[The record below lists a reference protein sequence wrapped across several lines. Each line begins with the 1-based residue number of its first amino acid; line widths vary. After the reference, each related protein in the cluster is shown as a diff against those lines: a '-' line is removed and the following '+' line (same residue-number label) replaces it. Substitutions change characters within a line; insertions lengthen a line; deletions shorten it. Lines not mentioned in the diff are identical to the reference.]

1 MSKQKESIRKQID
14 EAKVTLEQAL
24 KNNKNAELAAAIKS
38 LFIVIDVLVA
48 LFLEKKVRKNSSNS
62 GLPPSSDTGAKNDR
76 NKPSDSDQKKRGEQL
91 ENTRKVKTEE
101 TVSPENCKGC
111 DRELDDVSASETEQ
125 RKKIDIIYEVVEHTV
140 TSEVKVCPDC
150 GTRNKGKF
158 PKGMD
163 GKLQYGNG
171 VKATIIN
178 FLCAQMVS
186 LERVEE
192 HLKGILGR
200 FISQAVM
207 LKYIAQFSDS
217 LEEWESRMIEQLL
230 KAPVLHVDETSS
242 KVDKKNHWVH
252 SYSYGDITLKFIH
265 QKRGTEA
272 IDDIDIIPRYGGT
285 IIHDCYPSYFTYDNV
300 DNALCGGHLLRELK
314 FVEDSTKDRWATNMK
329 KLLQEAAETV
339 GERKS
344 MRILYEDE
352 YKKLQTNYRNILTR
366 AKKELPPFPEPTGK
380 RGRPKHT
387 DAQNLW
393 LRLKEYEESVLRFAR
408 DKNVDF
414 TNNRAERDIRI
425 NKLKQKVSGCFRT
438 FKNAQYFCRISSY
451 LKTMRYKG
459 YSSMEAIMLALQGDI
474 PA

>member
-1 MSKQKESIRKQID
+1 M
-14 EAKVTLEQAL
+14 V
-24 KNNKNAELAAAIKS
+24 
-38 LFIVIDVLVA
+38 F
-48 LFLEKKVRKNSSNS
+48 
-62 GLPPSSDTGAKNDR
+62 PPSSDIGATNDR
-76 NKPSDSDQKKRGEQL
+76 NRPGNADGKKRGQQL
-91 ENTRKVKTEE
+91 DNTREVKTEE
-101 TVSPENCKGC
+101 TVSPQNCQGC
-111 DRELDDVSASETEQ
+111 DRDLGNVPVSETEQ

-163 GKLQYGNG
+163 GKVQYGNG

-178 FLCAQMVS
+178 LLCAQMVS
-186 LERVEE
+186 LERVQE

-207 LKYIAQFSDS
+207 LKYIAQLSES
-217 LEEWESRMIEQLL
+217 LEEWESQMVEELL
-230 KAPVLHVDETSS
+230 KAPVIYVDETSCR
-242 KVDKKNHWVH
+242 VDKKNHWVH

-272 IDDIDIIPRYGGT
+272 IDAIDIIPRYGGI
-285 IIHDCYPSYFTYDNV
+285 IIHDCYPSYFTYNNV

-314 FVEDSTKDRWATNMK
+314 FVEDSTKARWATNMK
-329 KLLQEAAETV
+329 KLLQEAAKTV

-352 YKKLQTNYRNILTR
+352 YKKLQSNYRNILTR
-366 AKKELPPFPEPTGK
+366 AKKELPPFPEPAGK

-393 LRLKEYEESVLRFAR
+393 LRLKEHEESVLRFAR

-438 FKNAQYFCRISSY
+438 FKNAQHFCRISSY

-459 YSSMEAIMLALQGDI
+459 YSSMEAVMLALQGNV
-474 PA
+474 PT

>member
-1 MSKQKESIRKQID
+1 MSKQKESIRNQID
-14 EAKVTLEQAL
+14 EAKATLEQAL
-24 KNNKNAELAAAIKS
+24 KKNKNAELAAAIKS
-38 LFIVIDVLVA
+38 LFIVIDILVA

-62 GLPPSSDTGAKNDR
+62 GLPPSSDIGGKNDR
-76 NKPSDSDQKKRGEQL
+76 NRSTEPDQKKGGEQL
-91 ENTRKVKTEE
+91 GNTREVKTKE
-101 TVSPENCKGC
+101 TVSPQNCKGC
-111 DRELDDVSASETEQ
+111 ERKLDDILASETEQ

-150 GTRNKGKF
+150 GTQNKGKF
-158 PKGMD
+158 PRGMD

-192 HLKGILGR
+192 YLKGILGR

-207 LKYIAQFSDS
+207 LKYIAQFSES
-217 LEEWESRMIEQLL
+217 LEEWESQMIEHLL
-230 KAPVLHVDETSS
+230 KAPAIHVDETSS
-242 KVDKKNHWVH
+242 RVDKKNHWVH

-272 IDDIDIIPRYGGT
+272 IDSIGIIPRYGGI

-300 DNALCGGHLLRELK
+300 NNALCGAHLLRDLK
-314 FVEDSTKDRWATNMK
+314 FVEDSTKGRWATNMK
-329 KLLQEAAETV
+329 NLLQEAAKTV
-339 GERKS
+339 AERKS

-352 YKKLQTNYRNILTR
+352 YKRLQSNYRNILTR
-366 AKKELPPFPEPTGK
+366 AKKELPPFPEATGK

-387 DAQNLW
+387 EAQNLW
-393 LRLKEYEESVLRFAR
+393 LRLKEHEEAVLRFSR

-438 FKNAQYFCRISSY
+438 FKYAKHFCRISSY
-451 LKTMRYKG
+451 LKTMRYRG
-459 YSSMEAIMLALQGDI
+459 YSSMEAIMLALQGEI
-474 PA
+474 PS